1 MKKATAALL
10 MLLALNCLGAFYP
23 SYTETTNIA
32 TVISGAAATNAYNS
46 LAPTNPVFSSTGSN
60 YIFTESRFAIKTNA
74 NTFSGTQSFDST
86 AATNASA
93 LNVYATNVY
102 AGLAKATNVTT
113 TNLYSGAIYSG
124 TIQSTNVT
132 TTNLYASSVSSGAI
146 TNGFM
151 VFLQSTNV
159 TLPTNTPFIYI
170 AVSTNVQGAFFVS
183 SNVSVTSN
191 IWVRK

>member
-46 LAPTNPVFSSTGSN
+46 LAPTNPVLSSTGSN
-60 YIFTESRFAIKTNA
+60 YTFTESRFAIKTNA

-102 AGLAKATNVTT
+102 AGLVK
-113 TNLYSGAIYSG
+113 G
-124 TIQSTNVT
+124 TNVT
-132 TTNLYASSVSSGAI
+132 TTNLYAGSVSSGFVGATNISSSAI